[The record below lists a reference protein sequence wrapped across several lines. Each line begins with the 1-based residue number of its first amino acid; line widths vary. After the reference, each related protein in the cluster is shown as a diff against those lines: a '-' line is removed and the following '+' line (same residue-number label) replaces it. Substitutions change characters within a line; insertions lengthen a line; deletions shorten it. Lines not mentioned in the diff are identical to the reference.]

1 MPLLECMD
9 SYNYKF
15 ITVGIKAFGPSK
27 GKALRLMPM
36 EKPAAVVSARFFFFF
51 FFAFVLP
58 YIKTLHNI
66 IEMKHTSENLV
77 PLKCAEDF
85 SLGFLPQQL
94 LKAINKLA

>member
-51 FFAFVLP
+51 FFC
-58 YIKTLHNI
+58 ICI
-66 IEMKHTSENLV
+66 
-77 PLKCAEDF
+77 
-85 SLGFLPQQL
+85 
-94 LKAINKLA
+94 AIYKNFA